1 MLFFFCWFHNSSS
14 IDRSCIAA
22 NSCPDISKLS
32 SEKKCRLQTLF
43 PHLKLQ
49 RRDSY
54 GHHTGSPGLL
64 IGIEQNFGLTW
75 VLSPLTSLV
84 DWKKKTVQNEK
95 TNDYNNST

>member
-1 MLFFFCWFHNSSS
+1 MTGIQQPHTGHRYAFFFFFCWFHNSRS

-84 DWKKKTVQNEK
+84 D
-95 TNDYNNST
+95 